1 MLKTEPQIAPMLAQ
15 SSELAT
21 PTQQSV
27 ARVQQFH
34 VPVAMV
40 RLCSVTAATATPAVL
55 VATPE

>member
-1 MLKTEPQIAPMLAQ
+1 MLAQ

-34 VPVAMV
+34 VPAALV
-40 RLCSVTAATATPAVL
+40 RLCLVTAATDTPVVL
-55 VATPE
+55 VATVE

>member
-1 MLKTEPQIAPMLAQ
+1 MLAQ

-34 VPVAMV
+34 VPAAMV

-55 VATPE
+55 VAMPE